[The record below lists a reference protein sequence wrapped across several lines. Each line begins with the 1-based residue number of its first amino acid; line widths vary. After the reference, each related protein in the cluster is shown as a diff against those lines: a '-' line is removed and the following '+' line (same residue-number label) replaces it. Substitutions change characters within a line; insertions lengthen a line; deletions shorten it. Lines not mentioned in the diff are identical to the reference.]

1 MFKKI
6 IAVTFLAA
14 SFAVLFNPATVSA
27 EEVKKADP
35 ESIFARV
42 GGQAAVD
49 ATVDLFYTKVLAD
62 DRVNYLFED
71 INMDAQIRKQKEFIG
86 AALGG
91 PVAWE
96 GRDMRR
102 AHRDLD
108 LTEVHF
114 GAIAEHLSAS
124 LKELKVDDK
133 LIGEIMTVVASTK
146 DDVLNKPK
154 KSGAE

>member
-1 MFKKI
+1 MLKKI
-6 IAVTFLAA
+6 IAITFIAA
-14 SFAVLFNPATVSA
+14 SCAALSSPISLSA
-27 EEVKKADP
+27 EEAKKADP
-35 ESIFARV
+35 DSIFVRV
-42 GGQAAVD
+42 GGQAAID

-71 INMDAQIRKQKEFIG
+71 INMNAQIRKQKEFIG

-108 LTEVHF
+108 LTEEHF
-114 GAIAEHLSAS
+114 GAIAEHLAAS

-146 DDVLNKPK
+146 DAVLNKPEAK
-154 KSGAE
+154 AAE

>member
-1 MFKKI
+1 MFKRI
-6 IAVTFLAA
+6 LLVTFLTA
-14 SFAVLFNPATVSA
+14 SFAALFGAGSAFA
-27 EEVKKADP
+27 EEVKTVDP

-42 GGQAAVD
+42 GGQAAID

-71 INMDAQIRKQKEFIG
+71 INMKAQIRKQKEFIG

-108 LTEVHF
+108 LTEEHF
-114 GAIAEHLSAS
+114 DAIAEHLAAS

-154 KSGAE
+154 AAGAE

>member
-1 MFKKI
+1 MFKKLFTI
-6 IAVTFLAA
+6 VSLAA
-14 SFAVLFNPATVSA
+14 CFAAAFNSVVASA
-27 EEVKKADP
+27 EEEKKVDP

-42 GGQAAVD
+42 GGQAAID

-71 INMDAQIRKQKEFIG
+71 VDMTAQIRKQKEFIG

-102 AHRDLD
+102 AHRDLA

-114 GAIAEHLSAS
+114 GAIAEHLGAS
-124 LKELKVDDK
+124 LQELKVDDK

-154 KSGAE
+154 TESAE